1 MGTHGI
7 MCELLGYLNLLYM
20 YFVEYFWIR
29 LQTPRIMNF
38 STLNVVCLMFT
49 DINECLVDNGGCSH
63 GCVNTAGSHYCTCP
77 RYLYLSDDNSTCTGK
92 DR

>member
-1 MGTHGI
+1 
-7 MCELLGYLNLLYM
+7 
-20 YFVEYFWIR
+20 
-29 LQTPRIMNF
+29 
-38 STLNVVCLMFT
+38 MFDVA

-92 DR
+92 DNLSKFMKNSHDDGYHYFERIMHLEITWKKIIVELFIY